1 VSNDLIVK
9 ALIALG
15 HNSGW
20 ALTGETLDGLVFDD
34 ETKKPTAKQINDKIA
49 ELPAIEATKA
59 AQDAAKKQALLDKL
73 GITEEEAALL
83 LGGN

>member
-1 VSNDLIVK
+1 MSNDLIVK

-34 ETKKPTAKQINDKIA
+34 ETKKPTAKRTCRCGVRMLETASFLVNLRLSA
-49 ELPAIEATKA
+49 LSEGFRLTAT
-59 AQDAAKKQALLDKL
+59 
-73 GITEEEAALL
+73 G
-83 LGGN
+83 

>member
-1 VSNDLIVK
+1 VNNDLIRK

-34 ETKKPTAKQINDKIA
+34 ETKKPTSKQITDKIA
-49 ELPAIEATKA
+49 ELPAIEAAKA
-59 AQDAAKKQALLDKL
+59 AEEASKKQAILDRL
-73 GITEEEAALL
+73 GITADEAKLIL
-83 LGGN
+83 S

>member
-1 VSNDLIVK
+1 MSNELISK

-34 ETKKPTAKQINDKIA
+34 ETKKPSDKEITDKIA
-49 ELPAIEATKA
+49 ELPAIEAAKA
-59 AQDAAKKQALLDKL
+59 AEEASKKQAILNRL
-73 GITEEEAALL
+73 GITADEAKLIL
-83 LGGN
+83 S

>member
-1 VSNDLIVK
+1 MSNDLIGK

-34 ETKKPTAKQINDKIA
+34 ESKKPTAKAIEDMIA
-49 ELPAIEATKA
+49 KLPAIEATKA
-59 AQDAAKKQALLDKL
+59 AEEASKKQAILDRL
-73 GITEEEAALL
+73 GITADEASLI
-83 LGGN
+83 LG